1 MDESK
6 ETAFPGHESRQES
19 ELNSP
24 SFAFDLIV
32 PPCKIIYA
40 SITDSHNSLCALDSR
55 GRSRDKWKLSLWS
68 FRKIC
73 LNKKKRKEKIREM
86 LGRLDNGNFHLDFL
100 SFALERWYIYRRFES
115 WMWWME
121 HGSKIIRSILDFAS
135 TFQQIDV
142 QRGTEKEL
150 FSYSSLNIPKI
161 KNPFIRTIIDPKKL
175 FLPFR
180 LIPFAN
186 IHRANV
192 VSCKKKTIYSISII
206 LISRT
211 NSFINLTIIYNSIFR
226 SWKSNQP

>member
-1 MDESK
+1 
-6 ETAFPGHESRQES
+6 
-19 ELNSP
+19 
-24 SFAFDLIV
+24 
-32 PPCKIIYA
+32 
-40 SITDSHNSLCALDSR
+40 
-55 GRSRDKWKLSLWS
+55 
-68 FRKIC
+68 
-73 LNKKKRKEKIREM
+73 
-86 LGRLDNGNFHLDFL
+86 
-100 SFALERWYIYRRFES
+100 
-115 WMWWME
+115 ME

-142 QRGTEKEL
+142 QRGREKEL

-161 KNPFIRTIIDPKKL
+161 KNPFIKRIRSIIDPKKL

>member
-1 MDESK
+1 
-6 ETAFPGHESRQES
+6 
-19 ELNSP
+19 
-24 SFAFDLIV
+24 
-32 PPCKIIYA
+32 
-40 SITDSHNSLCALDSR
+40 
-55 GRSRDKWKLSLWS
+55 
-68 FRKIC
+68 
-73 LNKKKRKEKIREM
+73 
-86 LGRLDNGNFHLDFL
+86 
-100 SFALERWYIYRRFES
+100 
-115 WMWWME
+115 ME

-161 KNPFIRTIIDPKKL
+161 KNPFIKRIRSIIDPKKL

-206 LISRT
+206 LIS
-211 NSFINLTIIYNSIFR
+211 
-226 SWKSNQP
+226 Q

>member
-1 MDESK
+1 MQSNLGSSSGLEFKRPDLDLLFRVAPLLSK
-6 ETAFPGHESRQES
+6 WMNRRKPLFRATNHARNQSWTAP
-19 ELNSP
+19 P
-24 SFAFDLIV
+24 FAFDLIV

-40 SITDSHNSLCALDSR
+40 GITDSHNSLCALDSR
-55 GRSRDKWKLSLWS
+55 GWSRDKWKLSLWF

-73 LNKKKRKEKIREM
+73 LNKRKEKIREM
-86 LGRLDNGNFHLDFL
+86 LGRLDNGNFDLDFL

-142 QRGTEKEL
+142 QRGRKKEL

-175 FLPFR
+175 FVPFR
-180 LIPFAN
+180 LVPFAN

-192 VSCKKKTIYSISII
+192 VSVVKRKQFTPS
-206 LISRT
+206 L
-211 NSFINLTIIYNSIFR
+211 
-226 SWKSNQP
+226 

>member
-1 MDESK
+1 
-6 ETAFPGHESRQES
+6 
-19 ELNSP
+19 
-24 SFAFDLIV
+24 
-32 PPCKIIYA
+32 
-40 SITDSHNSLCALDSR
+40 
-55 GRSRDKWKLSLWS
+55 
-68 FRKIC
+68 
-73 LNKKKRKEKIREM
+73 
-86 LGRLDNGNFHLDFL
+86 
-100 SFALERWYIYRRFES
+100 
-115 WMWWME
+115 ME